1 MERCIFRYWSAG
13 TKETVRMK
21 TLFTLIG
28 KELLHGQ
35 RGFMLVMVIAAPIL
49 ISLVINLA
57 VGDLFSGNPQL
68 GIYDESASKLVNLLN
83 ESPQIKIKKYASTES
98 LKSAVQR
105 GSVGMGVILPATLD
119 SDLAGGRKE
128 QVTLYVW
135 GESLD
140 KDRMV
145 ISSTLLQTAR
155 ELTGQPEPI
164 VLEPVTLGDAI
175 SVPWRQ
181 RLMPL
186 TVMIAVLFGGLMIPA
201 VSLIDEK
208 TKRTLKALA
217 TTPASINSIFIA
229 KGIVGALL
237 SLIMG
242 IIILLMN
249 QAWGKSPFT
258 LLLMLVIAATMAAEI
273 GLLLGIALKDMN
285 TLFAVWKLGG
295 FLLFGP
301 AVVYMFPQLPQW
313 IGYLFPTY
321 YIMRPIMDFSLGTG
335 DTTTMIIAMVGLFI
349 VIALAI
355 SVIRLTPRLSGE
367 GAKYTASATAE
378 G

>member
-1 MERCIFRYWSAG
+1 MERRIRRYWSSG
-13 TKETVRMK
+13 TKEAVRMK

-57 VGDLFSGNPQL
+57 VGDLFSGIPHL
-68 GIYDESASKLVNLLN
+68 GIYDEADSKLVDLL
-83 ESPQIKIKKYASTES
+83 EQSPQIDVIKYTSSEN
-98 LKSAVQR
+98 LKNAVMNGSADL
-105 GSVGMGVILPATLD
+105 GIILPITLD
-119 SDLAGGRKE
+119 SDLTSGQKE
-128 QVTLYVW
+128 QITLYVW
-135 GESLD
+135 GESLA
-140 KDRMV
+140 KDRLV
-145 ISSTLLQTAR
+145 ISSTLSQTGR
-155 ELTGQPEPI
+155 ELTSQPEPI
-164 VLEPVTLGDAI
+164 LLEPVTLGEAVSI
-175 SVPWRQ
+175 PWRQ

-201 VSLIDEK
+201 VSLIDER

-217 TTPASINSIFIA
+217 ATPASINNIFIA

-237 SLIMG
+237 SLVMG
-242 IIILLMN
+242 IIIILMN
-249 QAWGKSPFT
+249 QAWGNSPFA
-258 LLLMLVIAATMAAEI
+258 LLLMLGIAAIMAAEI
-273 GLLLGIALKDMN
+273 GLILGIIIKDMN
-285 TLFAVWKLGG
+285 TLFAVWKFGG

-301 AVVYMFPQLPQW
+301 AIVYMFPQLPQW

-321 YIMRPIMDFSLGTG
+321 YILRPIMDVSMGTA
-335 DTTTMIIAMVGLFI
+335 DTTTLIIASISLII
-349 VIALAI
+349 VITLAI

-367 GAKYTASATAE
+367 GAKHTVPAIIA